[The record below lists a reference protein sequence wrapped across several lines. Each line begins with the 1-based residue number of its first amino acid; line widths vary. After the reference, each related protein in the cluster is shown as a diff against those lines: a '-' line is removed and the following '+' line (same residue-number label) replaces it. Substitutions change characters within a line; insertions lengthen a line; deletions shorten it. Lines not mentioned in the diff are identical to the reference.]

1 MISQPRSNDILMI
14 SQPRSNDILMIS
26 QPSSNDIL
34 MISQPRSNDILMISQ
49 PRSNDIL
56 AQLQYDNDNDIQ
68 LTSIMIAHHS
78 NLWQYTQWPTGYS
91 PSLMIKVVATCGWW
105 EAM

>member
-1 MISQPRSNDILMI
+1 MI
-14 SQPRSNDILMIS
+14 
-26 QPSSNDIL
+26 
-34 MISQPRSNDILMISQ
+34 
-49 PRSNDIL
+49 SNDIL

-91 PSLMIKVVATCGWW
+91 PSLMIRGGSYLWSALRWSTQFLTVDFQVVSC
-105 EAM
+105 EYNS

>member
-1 MISQPRSNDILMI
+1 MI
-14 SQPRSNDILMIS
+14 
-26 QPSSNDIL
+26 
-34 MISQPRSNDILMISQ
+34 
-49 PRSNDIL
+49 SNDIL

-91 PSLMIKVVATCGWW
+91 PSLMIKVVATSAESSNSGRIP
-105 EAM
+105 AGISGGQ

>member
-1 MISQPRSNDILMI
+1 MI
-14 SQPRSNDILMIS
+14 
-26 QPSSNDIL
+26 
-34 MISQPRSNDILMISQ
+34 
-49 PRSNDIL
+49 SNDIL

-91 PSLMIKVVATCGWW
+91 PSLMIKVVATSD
-105 EAM
+105 